1 VTLIYNAPIMRN
13 VLRGNAN
20 LVALLM
26 TIAKGVKNAINK
38 NVYNVVTVGVLWQF
52 AQKENTVTMTTKFAF
67 YLVNL
72 IRIVMMAIDALRVAN
87 V

>member
-1 VTLIYNAPIMRN
+1 MRN

-20 LVALLM
+20 LVALMM
-26 TIAKGVKNAINK
+26 TIANRVKNVINK
-38 NVYNVVTVGVLWQF
+38 NVLDLVKVGALWQF
-52 AQKENTVTMTTKFAF
+52 AQKVNTVTMTTKFAF

-72 IRIVMMAIDALRVAN
+72 IKIVLVAINAQARTLKAN